1 MPRFI
6 LEKLPPHWLFVPSK
20 RQVRELLAELDADV
34 RWVEFYGTAYGRST
48 DRLSIGFVESR
59 VVEGSWC
66 FYLHLW
72 GVRESVAGP
81 VREALA
87 AAALAEIGQYVRTC
101 ASAPPSDVVKPAQ
114 LSLSFRIGPDE
125 LQSES
130 QVKAVSKYTFSSR
143 RSWWAKT
150 ATAAPDAASDNGGK

>member
-34 RWVEFYGTAYGRST
+34 RWVEFYGTAYGRGT

-59 VVEGSWC
+59 LVEGSWC

-101 ASAPPSDVVKPAQ
+101 ASAPPADVVKPAQ
-114 LSLSFRIGPDE
+114 LYLSFRVELGDVHSECRVSTVGKRSFPTGP
-125 LQSES
+125 
-130 QVKAVSKYTFSSR
+130 
-143 RSWWAKT
+143 WWARKPT
-150 ATAAPDAASDNGGK
+150 HAPGAAPDGGDT